1 MHIDDICI
9 ILKKSNNKFDD
20 QMEFFENN
28 YNKVFLTM
36 GDKENKM
43 YYDSLSNFFLNG
55 PLITTLISTWPFLP
69 HGWTQGAHAVGRHC
83 QRGTKALRRGDPR
96 RDAASVEFNLCEHTI
111 THTGNKHA
119 ALRFAHSVL

>member
-28 YNKVFLTM
+28 YNKVFMTM

-43 YYDSLSNFFLNG
+43 YYDSYQELK
-55 PLITTLISTWPFLP
+55 T
-69 HGWTQGAHAVGRHC
+69 
-83 QRGTKALRRGDPR
+83 D
-96 RDAASVEFNLCEHTI
+96 VEWLCEHVF
-111 THTGNKHA
+111 KAFKYYHA
-119 ALRFAHSVL
+119 NDNI